1 MTDAARTQHGDA
13 EVAGETAQT
22 ERQVTG
28 TFHDREVTLTDKTGT
43 CPEAELQEILEALI
57 AEGKFGIAGMSNSGS
72 NTIQIGAPEGAHIQ
86 VGDELY
92 RLVITGYEAYID
104 KF

>member
-1 MTDAARTQHGDA
+1 MAGQTA
-13 EVAGETAQT
+13 ESEQRVA
-22 ERQVTG
+22 G
-28 TFHDREVTLTDKTGT
+28 TFHGREVTLTDKTGT
-43 CPEAELQEILEALI
+43 CPQGELQDILDALI

-72 NTIQIGAPEGAHIQ
+72 NTIQIGTPEGAHIQ

>member
-1 MTDAARTQHGDA
+1 M
-13 EVAGETAQT
+13 AGESAAT

-28 TFHDREVTLTDKTGT
+28 TYHGREVTLTDKTAS
-43 CPEAELQEILEALI
+43 CPEAELQEILDALV

-72 NTIQIGAPEGAHIQ
+72 ATIQIGAPEGAHIQ
-86 VGDELY
+86 IGGELY
-92 RLVITGYEAYID
+92 RLVITGYEAYVD

>member
-1 MTDAARTQHGDA
+1 M
-13 EVAGETAQT
+13 AGETAQT
-22 ERQVTG
+22 ERQVAG
-28 TFHDREVTLTDKTGT
+28 TFHGREVTVTDKTGT
-43 CPEAELQEILEALI
+43 CPEGELQSILDSLI

-86 VGDELY
+86 VGEDLY
-92 RLVITGYEAYID
+92 RLVITGYAAYID